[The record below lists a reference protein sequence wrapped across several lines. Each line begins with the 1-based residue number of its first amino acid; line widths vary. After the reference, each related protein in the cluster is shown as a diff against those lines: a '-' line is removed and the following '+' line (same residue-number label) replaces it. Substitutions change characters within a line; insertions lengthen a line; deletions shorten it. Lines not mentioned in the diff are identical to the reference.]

1 MPVPQAPISQAALD
15 SAKTSN
21 EPERVS
27 PQALRES
34 ILVLQE
40 QLQERETRIESLQG
54 QINSLDT
61 TAPAKLKERDTEI
74 TWLRELLAVRNEDLS
89 ELIRQLEKD
98 GFDREAV
105 RDYAIRIRAGIQMEQ
120 AEKERLISA
129 GTSKAAQAV
138 AGLVNVASPGAARLA
153 SAWGNWRKGRTE
165 SSSSSRAAAPAPAS
179 SAPSASRTS
188 RALGKAPSSAP
199 ILRAQSQALRPRS
212 TDRRAATPSK
222 PNAPSALSSSGIFAG
237 LMTPPASNLRRTPSP
252 DPSSSSAAMGAA
264 PMEVEMSGTMMPQYQ
279 QGTVNPAF
287 TQAPPPGFGPRKS
300 SPLSQTD
307 DSAPGLF
314 GGSGY
319 DSDAEVG
326 PVPEGSLGGDDDVL
340 GGGDED
346 DDDDDLLNEAD
357 VGRGVLGAVSP
368 KAGEDEDEEEKKRE
382 EEVEVKA
389 EAQQDHHQ
397 DQHRQDQHQHRHQQ
411 QEQQVKAE
419 EEEDKDSQEGPSA
432 SGDNYTYNNGI
443 NGSSGYEIERH
454 GQQQDNMN
462 GRPGDEDGDEDD
474 DEDDDDDDGNS
485 MCMNMAEE
493 TLGRSLAAEL
503 ENL

>member
-1 MPVPQAPISQAALD
+1 
-15 SAKTSN
+15 
-21 EPERVS
+21 
-27 PQALRES
+27 
-34 ILVLQE
+34 
-40 QLQERETRIESLQG
+40 
-54 QINSLDT
+54 
-61 TAPAKLKERDTEI
+61 
-74 TWLRELLAVRNEDLS
+74 
-89 ELIRQLEKD
+89 
-98 GFDREAV
+98 
-105 RDYAIRIRAGIQMEQ
+105 
-120 AEKERLISA
+120 
-129 GTSKAAQAV
+129 
-138 AGLVNVASPGAARLA
+138 
-153 SAWGNWRKGRTE
+153 
-165 SSSSSRAAAPAPAS
+165 
-179 SAPSASRTS
+179 
-188 RALGKAPSSAP
+188 
-199 ILRAQSQALRPRS
+199 
-212 TDRRAATPSK
+212 
-222 PNAPSALSSSGIFAG
+222 
-237 LMTPPASNLRRTPSP
+237 
-252 DPSSSSAAMGAA
+252 MGAA